1 MKIHESCS
9 TLSIYSF
16 YKIIESNDYRYLIV
30 GFEDESEI
38 VLDSL
43 KIIEF
48 SEVFKKII
56 NEYSELTCNTEVIRN
71 YKLQLLIA
79 KLEFKYN
86 VSLMALDSYM
96 ETKDLGVLSII
107 DEYNDLKI
115 NYNKD
120 FTKEILLLISKLKS
134 LKNKIKIHKINHS
147 KKFNKNK
154 EQIKTNLD
162 REALHLE
169 MSLKLSHSIETRKTS
184 VERWINMVELSKER
198 VESYG

>member
-134 LKNKIKIHKINHS
+134 LKNKRCAN
-147 KKFNKNK
+147 
-154 EQIKTNLD
+154 
-162 REALHLE
+162 
-169 MSLKLSHSIETRKTS
+169 
-184 VERWINMVELSKER
+184 
-198 VESYG
+198 